1 MGRSWSQLERNETMV
16 YTRKHR
22 DKWQSIIRVQGHP
35 HMAKSFTSR
44 TDAKRWAT
52 ETELKLRRE
61 DAGIAKI
68 HFPKFDDVEITEQV
82 SGTTCFERRLK
93 GSELM
98 SSLKRGD
105 HIICSHLDRFS
116 RNTLNLLQLVEKFR
130 KQKVSLHFVDV
141 GGEVT
146 GTDAMGSVFLK
157 LLSVFAEFY
166 AKQVSEKSKATKQRM
181 IKENKYTGGFRPK
194 FGYDVDDNGYL
205 VPCEKEQSIIRLM
218 NILRKKGNSYK
229 KISEI
234 ITKSTRKKFVQSW
247 VFNILKRESTTPPNK
262 EIITHN
268 ICNVE
273 LQTTICDV

>member
-1 MGRSWSQLERNETMV
+1 MTVYFYGRNSDSESFERNS
-16 YTRKHR
+16 
-22 DKWQSIIRVQGHP
+22 SIQTQLSKC
-35 HMAKSFTSR
+35 KSYANIK
-44 TDAKRWAT
+44 D
-52 ETELKLRRE
+52 LK
-61 DAGIAKI
+61 I
-68 HFPKFDDVEITEQV
+68 DVEITEQV
-82 SGTTCFERRLK
+82 SGTVNFERRLK
-93 GSELM
+93 GSELL
-98 SSLKRGD
+98 SSLKKGD

-146 GTDAMGSVFLK
+146 GTDAIGSVFLK

-218 NILRKKGNSYK
+218 KILRKKGNSYK
-229 KISEI
+229 KIAEVV
-234 ITKSTRKKFVQSW
+234 TKSTRKKFVQSW
-247 VFNILKRESTTPPNK
+247 VFNILKRESSIPPNE
-262 EIITHN
+262 EIIRHN

-273 LQTTICDV
+273 LQQNICDV